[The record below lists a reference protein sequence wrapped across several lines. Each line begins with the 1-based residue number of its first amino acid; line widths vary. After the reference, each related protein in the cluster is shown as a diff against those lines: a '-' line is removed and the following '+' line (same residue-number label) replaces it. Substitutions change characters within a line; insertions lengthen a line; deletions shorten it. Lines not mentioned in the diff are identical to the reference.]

1 MTLVTFGVGGLQLS
15 HGGFDVLG
23 YAPER
28 VDRPFDVL
36 DDFIAANPA
45 LWWAAGAVMVTALLR
60 GLCSFGQRAQL
71 SRGSEAYV
79 KGLRDD
85 LYRRIQ
91 YLPFAWHKQ
100 HPTGD
105 IIQRCTSDVD
115 VIRTFVCNQLVEV
128 VRTVFLIILYLWIMF
143 RMNVK
148 LSLIALAFIP
158 IVGLSSGVFYRKI
171 SSRFKTA
178 DEAEGVTASF
188 AKELI
193 RRAVLRATLAGREV
207 TDDDLATAQAVI
219 VQSNNAMY
227 QGTAQIE
234 QQFAITRARAAELRR
249 DTLVVTTSG
258 ITGLIDPT
266 GRVTMKV
273 TEPGPAVGVV
283 QLGLRT
289 GTTTA
294 SWLATPLEVTATVAA
309 ALWITALTLT
319 PSPRRR

>member
-1 MTLVTFGVGGLQLS
+1 MLLPLIPALRYVGAQSVAGTDPGLLDVQLPDGRSITLGVLAC
-15 HGGFDVLG
+15 FDV
-23 YAPER
+23 A
-28 VDRPFDVL
+28 FD
-36 DDFIAANPA
+36 P
-45 LWWAAGAVMVTALLR
+45 
-60 GLCSFGQRAQL
+60 
-71 SRGSEAYV
+71 
-79 KGLRDD
+79 
-85 LYRRIQ
+85 
-91 YLPFAWHKQ
+91 
-100 HPTGD
+100 
-105 IIQRCTSDVD
+105 
-115 VIRTFVCNQLVEV
+115 V
-128 VRTVFLIILYLWIMF
+128 VH
-143 RMNVK
+143 
-148 LSLIALAFIP
+148 
-158 IVGLSSGVFYRKI
+158 
-171 SSRFKTA
+171 
-178 DEAEGVTASF
+178 
-188 AKELI
+188 
-193 RRAVLRATLAGREV
+193 
-207 TDDDLATAQAVI
+207 DLATAQAVI

-319 PSPRRR
+319 PSPRRRFHPLVGS